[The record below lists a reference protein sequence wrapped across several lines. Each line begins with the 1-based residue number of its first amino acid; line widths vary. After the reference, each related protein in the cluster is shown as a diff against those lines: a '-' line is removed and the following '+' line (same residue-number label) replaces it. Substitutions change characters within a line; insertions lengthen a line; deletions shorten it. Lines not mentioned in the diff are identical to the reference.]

1 MGQEEIVNAIL
12 ADAEE
17 DARKIVAQAE
27 EAAAAV
33 RQAAES
39 EAEKLIAE
47 TQAQTAMRAKAIADG
62 KAATARLDGAKI
74 LLAEKRRVI
83 ASVYARA
90 YEQLLALGEKE
101 CLALYGRL
109 LEEYAREGDE
119 IVIAPNFRYRA
130 ALEKLAVVGKRK
142 LKIVPEG
149 TAEGGFFLRG
159 KNADV
164 DLTYAALLAQDREE
178 HQSEIAYAIFR

>member
-1 MGQEEIVNAIL
+1 MGREEIVNTIL

-33 RQAAES
+33 RQAAS
-39 EAEKLIAE
+39 DEAKKLLDDTQAE
-47 TQAQTAMRAKAIADG
+47 TAQRGKAIADG
-62 KAATARLDGAKI
+62 KEATARLDGAKI

-90 YEQLLALGEKE
+90 YEKLLALGEKE
-101 CLALYGRL
+101 CLALYGWL
-109 LEEYAREGDE
+109 IEEYAAEGDE
-119 IVIAPNFRYRA
+119 IVLAPNFRYRA
-130 ALEKLAVVGKRK
+130 ALEKLAVVGKKK
-142 LKIVPEG
+142 LKI
-149 TAEGGFFLRG
+149 TTDLKTEGGFLLRG

-178 HQSEIAYAIFR
+178 HQSEIAYAIFK